1 MKNDCA
7 RSDLGKKLT
16 PSPRGIEPEI
26 TSRHGQLSSPLPLG
40 YSGDAQSTILIT
52 IILQDMNRAY
62 LAEIS
67 TANNPQFRVCHDCNW
82 EVRTTLIYCYNAFGG
97 VDEVCNLAI

>member
-16 PSPRGIEPEI
+16 SPPRGIEPAS
-26 TSRHGQLSSPLPLG
+26 TSHNGNSQVPKPLG
-40 YSGDAQSTILIT
+40 YPGDAQSKILII

-67 TANNPQFRVCHDCNW
+67 TAYNPQFRVCHDCNW

>member
-1 MKNDCA
+1 M
-7 RSDLGKKLT
+7 
-16 PSPRGIEPEI
+16 
-26 TSRHGQLSSPLPLG
+26 PLG
-40 YSGDAQSTILIT
+40 YSGDAHVKILIT

-67 TANNPQFRVCHDCNW
+67 TTYNPQFQVCHDCNW